1 MFVHR
6 FLSGA
11 IQFMDSLTHTR
22 THTHYTR
29 TPHAPHTHTT
39 HTCNPGE
46 KKFECL
52 EDLVQDGL
60 ITLYLQQHNAGLTMQ
75 RGRVV
80 VRHKSQRQTRLKR
93 KSARWVPSPLV
104 VCRQCCYMFTGS
116 RGRKS
121 LQNHTHTHTHTHTP
135 LSLSFIFAGS
145 CGGSIAVWVV

>member
-1 MFVHR
+1 MTYTVCLFIIS
-6 FLSGA
+6 FLEPFS
-11 IQFMDSLTHTR
+11 SWSHSHTTHTTHAHHTHHTCTHT
-22 THTHYTR
+22 THTHHT
-29 TPHAPHTHTT
+29 HHTHTT

-104 VCRQCCYMFTGS
+104 VCRQCCVHVHWKQGQKNSTEQHTTPTFLFFLGS
-116 RGRKS
+116 S
-121 LQNHTHTHTHTHTP
+121 TL
-135 LSLSFIFAGS
+135 A
-145 CGGSIAVWVV
+145 

>member
-1 MFVHR
+1 MLVCHDIHCMFVHR

-104 VCRQCCYMFTGS
+104 VCRQCCVHVHWKQGQKNSTE
-116 RGRKS
+116 
-121 LQNHTHTHTHTHTP
+121 QHTTP
-135 LSLSFIFAGS
+135 TFLFFL
-145 CGGSIAVWVV
+145 GGGEMRA